1 MSARA
6 DTLYVRTCLV
16 IGHVLAYIR
25 TQMACYVVTKNK
37 RDLRMLI
44 STEEQASRR
53 LKELTEIKNKASR
66 EHEESKKNRNFTQM
80 YPKGWQRVREL
91 LRDKQGIPAIQLY
104 SFLAEHIDP
113 TCGAVVCDQQ
123 FLAEKMDVSTRTIR
137 RWLTYLESKNALV
150 RIPVAGKV
158 CAYALDPHEV
168 WKGYDTTKEY
178 AAFVTKTLVNK
189 DGEIQRRIMAMF
201 SDGRKDM
208 EGDTPKTE

>member
-1 MSARA
+1 M
-6 DTLYVRTCLV
+6 LV
-16 IGHVLAYIR
+16 
-25 TQMACYVVTKNK
+25 N
-37 RDLRMLI
+37 
-44 STEEQASRR
+44 TEGQANQR
-53 LKELTEIKNKASR
+53 LKELEKIKNKASV
-66 EHEESKKNRNFTQM
+66 EHEEAKKNRNFTQM

-91 LRDKQGIPAIQLY
+91 LKDKQGISAIQLY

-137 RWLTYLESKNALV
+137 RWLTYLEGKNALV

-168 WKGYDTTKEY
+168 WKGYDTSKEY

-201 SDGRKDM
+201 SGTESGQEQKTNYDNYSVAADYQGSPAIPAGKD
-208 EGDTPKTE
+208 P